1 MRVRG
6 VGCLCLIFCIA
17 PRLRGVCF
25 FPCFFVSPRGTKSPE
40 IFFQKT
46 PRYRGKRPR
55 ACFFVL
61 FQIQS
66 STAPGGVYSHYYGNT
81 GYGHIGSI
89 CTDCCVR
96 WSNYFTEADSA
107 PPRTSDQQSHAIH
120 SSSLTTINTMR
131 AFIVSSEKDSGF
143 PPLVDSPRVVRTHRD
158 YRRLL

>member
-1 MRVRG
+1 M
-6 VGCLCLIFCIA
+6 CPLS
-17 PRLRGVCF
+17 CF
-25 FPCFFVSPRGTKSPE
+25 LYRPGEPKALFFFSSE
-40 IFFQKT
+40 T